1 MEMGKDVKPSK
12 TARDATKALLD
23 MSKDRDKAA
32 KKAAKG
38 K

>member
-1 MEMGKDVKPSK
+1 MSKGPKPSK
-12 TARDATKALLD
+12 SAKDATKALLD
-23 MSKDRDKAA
+23 MDKASDKAA